1 MLDVD
6 SSIGQRPLT
15 QVQSGV
21 PVCPE
26 KQHRDSNNALAICQP
41 RLMVTAV
48 IRMFTGTTKQDGK
61 EQSKG
66 QKQKQ
71 PLINTEL

>member
-1 MLDVD
+1 V
-6 SSIGQRPLT
+6 
-15 QVQSGV
+15 V
-21 PVCPE
+21 PACPE
-26 KQHRDSNNALAICQP
+26 EQHRDGNNALAICQS

-48 IRMFTGTTKQDGK
+48 IRMFTGTAKQDGK

-71 PLINTEL
+71 PLVSTGLQHTIRQESTMTTTGA

>member
-6 SSIGQRPLT
+6 SSISQRPLT

-21 PVCPE
+21 PARPE
-26 KQHRDSNNALAICQP
+26 EQHRDGNNALSICQP
-41 RLMVTAV
+41 RLMLAAV
-48 IRMFTGTTKQDGK
+48 VKMFTGTAKQDGK

-66 QKQKQ
+66 
-71 PLINTEL
+71 